1 MNLNG
6 YGKTKKI
13 LSTMCIVMPA
23 VKFCA
28 NIESAATEKVVC
40 LTH

>member
-13 LSTMCIVMPA
+13 LSTMYIVMPA

-28 NIESAATEKVVC
+28 NIESAAANKVAS